1 MLGEKNGADERTR
14 KAVAGG
20 CIVTTMP
27 PMSQGFKPPI
37 VARCRMD
44 DRCSAAIAGGL
55 AGGLKMADRNKLNP
69 VTIKN
74 AAPGRL
80 QDGGGLVLDR
90 SATGGKWIYRYSF
103 AGKRRE
109 MGLGSLENVTLAEA
123 RRARDKWA
131 AALLT
136 GKDPISERERIKADE
151 AAAMDKADPT
161 LAELVALTF
170 DAKKSSL
177 KGEGVNGR
185 WMSPLTLYV
194 LPKLGKRRISTI
206 HQSDIKAAMQ
216 PIWGKMPATA
226 QKAITRTRAAF
237 KAGKLMGYPC
247 DPFTVD
253 AAIHMLGEL
262 DKSVTPMPATAWGD
276 IPALWQALQ
285 GNAASSLALRFAML
299 TLVRTDGII
308 GARFDEIEGDVW
320 TVPAARMKGAK
331 GKTQAFRVPLSAAAL
346 AVVETC
352 RETGG
357 EYLFPSMRAKGH
369 ITSAAYSKA
378 MRATGFQ
385 GTPHGFRTSFRTWVQ
400 DQQATTYDIAETCLA
415 HQIGGKVERAYAR
428 SDMLDQRRVVMDKWA
443 AMVTGEAAQVVRL
456 RG

>member
-1 MLGEKNGADERTR
+1 MALHDSSAQRGQSWGASW
-14 KAVAGG
+14 G
-20 CIVTTMP
+20 
-27 PMSQGFKPPI
+27 
-37 VARCRMD
+37 ARMT
-44 DRCSAAIAGGL
+44 
-55 AGGLKMADRNKLNP
+55 DRNKLNP

-80 QDGGGLVLDR
+80 YDGGGLVLDR
-90 SATGGKWIYRYSF
+90 TATGGKWLFRYSF
-103 AGKRRE
+103 DSRRRE
-109 MGLGSLENVTLAEA
+109 MGLGSLDTVTLAEA

-131 AALLT
+131 ALLLV
-136 GKDPISERERIKADE
+136 GKDPISERDRIRADE

-161 LAELVALTF
+161 LAELVKLTF
-170 DAKKSSL
+170 DAKKSGL
-177 KGEGVNGR
+177 KGDGRNGR

-194 LPKLGKRRISTI
+194 LPKLGSRRISTI
-206 HQSDIKAAMQ
+206 HQTDIKAAMQ
-216 PIWGKMPATA
+216 PIWQTMPATA

-253 AAIHMLGEL
+253 AAIHMLGDL
-262 DKSVTPMPATAWGD
+262 DRTPVPMPATRWQD

-308 GARFDEIEGDVW
+308 GARFDEIDGDVW
-320 TVPAARMKGAK
+320 TVPADRMKGRK
-331 GKTQAFRVPLSAAAL
+331 GKSQAFRVPLPAAAL

-357 EYLFPSMRAKGH
+357 EWLFPSASSRGH
-369 ITSAAYSKA
+369 ISSAAYAKA
-378 MRATGFQ
+378 MRATGFE

-428 SDMLDQRRVVMDKWA
+428 SDMLDQRRIVMDKWA